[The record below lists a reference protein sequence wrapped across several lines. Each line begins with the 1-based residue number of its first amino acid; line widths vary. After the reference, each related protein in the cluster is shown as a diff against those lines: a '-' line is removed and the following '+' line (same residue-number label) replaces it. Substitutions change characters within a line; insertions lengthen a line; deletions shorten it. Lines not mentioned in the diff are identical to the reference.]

1 MRKPV
6 TGPMSGEQVYDL
18 TIIGGGPAGMYAAFY
33 AGMREMRVKVIEGK
47 DELGGFLH
55 TYAEKMIWDVGGIP
69 PIRCAALIQQLAEQ
83 AVTFDPTLVFN
94 QRIEGMIRHPNGLIE
109 LLTHT
114 GARHLTR
121 TVLIAVGRG
130 VAELMR
136 LDVEGAERYE
146 LTNLHYTVTRLDQF
160 RDKRVLISGGG
171 NSAVDWALELAERG
185 ARVTVVHR
193 KDEFRAMERN
203 VGAMRQAVQV
213 FTPCRIVRLHGE
225 QNRVHAV
232 TLLHTSTGCEERIEV
247 DDVIVSHGYS
257 RSEDTMVRWGLP
269 LEDGML
275 RVDEHAV
282 TSLPGVYAAG
292 DCSIRPGKVRL
303 IAGAFNDAVL
313 AVNSAKSY
321 LEPEADGMAYVSSHN
336 ELFRER
342 NRQLRES

>member
-1 MRKPV
+1 MSKLV
-6 TGPMSGEQVYDL
+6 AGPIAEDQIYDL

-33 AGMREMRVKVIEGK
+33 AGMREMSVKIIEGK

-69 PIRCAALIQQLAEQ
+69 PIRCTALIQQLAEQ
-83 AVTFDPTLVFN
+83 AVTFEPTLVFN
-94 QRIEGMIRHPNGLIE
+94 QRVEGLVRHPDGVIE

-114 GARHLTR
+114 GASHLTR

-136 LDVEGAERYE
+136 LDVEGADRYE
-146 LTNLHYTVTRLDQF
+146 LTNLHYTVTRLEQF

-185 ARVTVVHR
+185 AHVTVVHR

-203 VGAMRQAVQV
+203 VRAMRQAAHVL
-213 FTPCRIVRLHGE
+213 TPSRIVRLHGE

-232 TLLHTSTGCEERIEV
+232 TLHHISTGCEERVEV
-247 DDVIVSHGYS
+247 DDVIVSHGYT
-257 RSEDTMVRWGLP
+257 RSEDTMARWGLP
-269 LEDGML
+269 IEEGML

-282 TSLPGVYAAG
+282 TSIPGVYAAG
-292 DCSIRPGKVRL
+292 DCSVRPGKVRL

-313 AVNSAKSY
+313 AVNSAKRY

-342 NRQLRES
+342 NRGLGSL